1 MLIPGTYIPWL
12 FIAIIVLA
20 PVFEFVAYVVDLIRA
35 EPTSVDERTNP
46 KLDRRVLVRLGVAG
60 GAAAFLLI
68 VGMTAAYV
76 IRPDSLGSVLL
87 WPLKHPFSLL
97 FGGVGLY
104 LVVLLCGVRP
114 RQPVLLLCLALPGL
128 VAMPLLLLAY
138 FALSQDAM
146 EALAWAFFALFVEPA
161 AWILL
166 FIALGQARHLRKR
179 GGDFT
184 AGGLARVFFISFA
197 YLVGIIS

>member
-12 FIAIIVLA
+12 FIAIIVLVIAIIVLA

-60 GAAAFLLI
+60 GAAAFPLI

-87 WPLKHPFSLL
+87 WPLKHPSSLL

-114 RQPVLLLCLALPGL
+114 RHRVAVVSGAARIGRHAVAAAGVLRAVAGCNGGACVGVLCAL
-128 VAMPLLLLAY
+128 
-138 FALSQDAM
+138 
-146 EALAWAFFALFVEPA
+146 
-161 AWILL
+161 
-166 FIALGQARHLRKR
+166 R
-179 GGDFT
+179 
-184 AGGLARVFFISFA
+184 
-197 YLVGIIS
+197 